1 MYIYADN
8 AATTKTSQAAIKA
21 MNECMEDFYGNPSS
35 LHSVGQRAAEKLLQA
50 RMDVAECLGADFKE
64 IYFTSGGSEADNQAI
79 VSAATFGAKKGK
91 KHISKRGRSKLRRNL
106 KQIGIALVK
115 NNNFFLQLHTYYTTE
130 RDNKLSKLISINAI
144 IRKFT
149 YIMMSIVKTGESFSV
164 DKAIKESCIFN

>member
-1 MYIYADN
+1 MSGLSL
-8 AATTKTSQAAIKA
+8 K
-21 MNECMEDFYGNPSS
+21 ESS
-35 LHSVGQRAAEKLLQA
+35 SGQ
-50 RMDVAECLGADFKE
+50 
-64 IYFTSGGSEADNQAI
+64 
-79 VSAATFGAKKGK
+79 KKGK